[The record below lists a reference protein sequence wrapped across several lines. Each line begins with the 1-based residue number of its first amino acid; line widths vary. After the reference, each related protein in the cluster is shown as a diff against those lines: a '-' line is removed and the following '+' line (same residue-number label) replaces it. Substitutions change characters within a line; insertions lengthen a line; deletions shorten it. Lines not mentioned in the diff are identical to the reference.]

1 MGWGVSNFKVGQI
14 VNHDSP
20 RWKPQGKLTIVK
32 VDVGRRSGLK
42 IITAT
47 DESGKVF
54 TAVEG
59 VFHAT

>member
-1 MGWGVSNFKVGQI
+1 MRDFKVGQT
-14 VNHDSP
+14 VTHDSP
-20 RWKPQGKLTIVK
+20 CWKPQGKLTIVK
-32 VDVGRRSGLK
+32 VDIGRRSGLK

-47 DESGKVF
+47 DENGKEF

>member
-1 MGWGVSNFKVGQI
+1 MSNFKVGQT
-14 VNHDSP
+14 VKHDSP
-20 RWKPQGKLTIVK
+20 CWKPQGKLTIVK
-32 VDVGRRSGLK
+32 VDIGRRSGLK

-47 DESGKVF
+47 DESGKEF